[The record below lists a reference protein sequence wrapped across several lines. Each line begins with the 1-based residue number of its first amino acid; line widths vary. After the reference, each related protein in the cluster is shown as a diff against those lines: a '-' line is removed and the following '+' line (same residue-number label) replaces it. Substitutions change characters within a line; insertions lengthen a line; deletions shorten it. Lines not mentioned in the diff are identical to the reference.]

1 MSGLNARIA
10 VLLAALA
17 VCGVGFA
24 ARGLPPQTS
33 DQSAV
38 AVTVTPR
45 KLDGPVWEFAVSFN
59 THTQELKDD
68 LLKSAVLIDAGGKPV
83 SPIEWRGELP
93 NGHHWKGILRFHAS
107 DPAPGVVEL
116 RINRPGE
123 PGPRSFKWQRKAG

>member
-17 VCGVGFA
+17 VCNAGSA
-24 ARGLPPQTS
+24 APSLPPQTS

-38 AVTVTPR
+38 TVTVTPR
-45 KLDGPVWEFAVSFN
+45 KLDGPVWEFDVAFN
-59 THTQELKDD
+59 THTQVLKDD

-83 SPIEWRGELP
+83 SPIEWRGEAP
-93 NGHHWKGILRFHAS
+93 DGHHRKGVLRFNAL

-116 RINRPGE
+116 RISRPGE
-123 PGPRSFKWQRKAG
+123 PRPRSFKWQRKAE